1 MGCCGYNQHQT
12 NGQRQHFDF
21 VVHDIRVNVMNKV
34 IGMNCF
40 PIYGTAKNIKLLP
53 ALANDRRLFGNTI
66 QRVALFVI
74 V

>member
-1 MGCCGYNQHQT
+1 
-12 NGQRQHFDF
+12 
-21 VVHDIRVNVMNKV
+21 MNKV